1 MVDGESCLGTETD
14 VCRKHRTF
22 SLFGAFRAFDK
33 NYGMHCTNW
42 MLRNPNDESGN
53 RPVVSVSA
61 SANGDSSQ
69 GVFSGTAAA
78 GRWKSAAKHRE
89 EQHREEQHSHSVAD
103 DVVFPPTSASDG
115 MGSARFIAP
124 PMASGVP
131 PVAPDR

>member
-1 MVDGESCLGTETD
+1 MFAGNIEPSRCLE
-14 VCRKHRTF
+14 
-22 SLFGAFRAFDK
+22 LFAPFPPFDK

-42 MLRNPNDESGN
+42 MLRKPNDESGN

-61 SANGDSSQ
+61 TANGDSSQ

-78 GRWKSAAKHRE
+78 GGRKPAAKHRE

-124 PMASGVP
+124 PMAVGVP